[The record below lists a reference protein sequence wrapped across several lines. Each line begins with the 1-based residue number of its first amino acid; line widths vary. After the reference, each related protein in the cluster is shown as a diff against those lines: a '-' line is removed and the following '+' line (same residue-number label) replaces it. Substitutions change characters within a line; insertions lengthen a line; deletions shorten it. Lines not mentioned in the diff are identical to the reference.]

1 MDDQILSR
9 LSAITQEEQRILDGE
24 TVIDRK
30 IYMQGSHDIINSK
43 KLLSAGKL
51 ITVRP
56 HTRFIDFPKHTHDYV
71 EMIYMCC
78 GKTTH
83 IVNGQPVLLKSGEL
97 LLLNQSAT
105 HEVRRAETGDIAV
118 NFIILPEFFTETLND
133 IGEEETPLRRFLI
146 DCLCRQNSGAGY
158 LHFQVAGVKYIQ
170 NLVENLLFTLL
181 YDNSSKRRIS
191 SMTMS
196 LLFLQLT
203 AHTDTLSVITPVD
216 AAVLDLLRY
225 ADANY
230 VSGSLADAAELLH
243 FDVAWLSRELKRKT
257 GKTFTQIVQE
267 KRLAQAAFLLRNTD
281 AKVSDISIAVGY
293 ENISFFHRLF
303 SASFGCSPK
312 KYRDGV

>member
-1 MDDQILSR
+1 MDDQIMSR

-24 TVIDRK
+24 TVIDRE
-30 IYMQGSHDIINSK
+30 IYMQDTHNVINSK

-56 HTRFIDFPKHTHDYV
+56 HTRYIDFPKHTHDYV

-78 GKTTH
+78 GNTTH
-83 IVNGQPVLLKSGEL
+83 IVNGQSVLLKSGEL

-105 HEVRRAETGDIAV
+105 HEVCRAETGDIAV
-118 NFIILPEFFTETLND
+118 NFIILPEFFTETLKD
-133 IGEEETPLRRFLI
+133 IGEEETPLRRFLV
-146 DCLCRQNSGAGY
+146 DCLCRQNSGTGY
-158 LHFQVAGVKYIQ
+158 LHFQVAEVKHIQ
-170 NLVENLLFTLL
+170 NLVENLLITLL
-181 YDNSSKRRIS
+181 YDNQSKRRIS

-203 AHTDTLSVITPVD
+203 AHTDTLSVITSVD

-225 ADANY
+225 TDANY
-230 VSGSLADAAELLH
+230 VSGSLADAAALLH

-281 AKVSDISIAVGY
+281 AKVSDISVAVGY
-293 ENISFFHRLF
+293 ENVSFFHRLF
-303 SASFGCSPK
+303 SEFFGCSPK

>member
-312 KYRDGV
+312 KYRDGG

>member
-97 LLLNQSAT
+97 LLLNQSAS
-105 HEVRRAETGDIAV
+105 HEVCRAEAGDIAV

-312 KYRDGV
+312 KYRDGA

>member
-312 KYRDGV
+312 KYRDVG

>member
-24 TVIDRK
+24 TEIDRK

-51 ITVRP
+51 ITIRP

-71 EMIYMCC
+71 EMIYMCR
-78 GKTTH
+78 GNTTH
-83 IVNGQPVLLKSGEL
+83 IVNGQRVLLKYGEL

-105 HEVRRAETGDIAV
+105 HEVCRAETGDVAV
-118 NFIILPEFFTETLND
+118 NFIILPEFFTETLKD
-133 IGEEETPLRRFLI
+133 IGEEETPLRRFLV

-158 LHFQVAGVKYIQ
+158 LHFRVADVKYIQ
-170 NLVENLLFTLL
+170 NLIENLLFTLL
-181 YDNSSKRRIS
+181 FDNSSKRRIS

-196 LLFLQLT
+196 LLFLQLS
-203 AHTDTLSVITPVD
+203 AHTDTLSVFTPVD
-216 AAVLDLLRY
+216 AAVLELLRY

-230 VSGSLADAAELLH
+230 VSGSLADAAELLR

-281 AKVSDISIAVGY
+281 AKVSDISVAVGY